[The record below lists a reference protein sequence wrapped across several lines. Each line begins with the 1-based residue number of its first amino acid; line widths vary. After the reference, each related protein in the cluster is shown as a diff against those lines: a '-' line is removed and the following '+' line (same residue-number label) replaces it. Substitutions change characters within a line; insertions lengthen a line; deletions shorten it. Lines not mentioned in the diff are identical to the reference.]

1 MSFLS
6 YVYNLGIESS
16 KTMNLIYSMSNST
29 TSISIFYSGFQFV
42 NASSLINNATR
53 GLPQNTQSIN
63 YPLIYQQAVARSFDT
78 GVYFGGFP
86 YATGSSVAS
95 VENTKFTKII
105 PQISYN
111 NISMNPGSQYEI
123 ISELN
128 SYDFKSQFI
137 RNSTHYYD
145 NQTFYFIN
153 YYNNYKINDFLSFGY
168 SAYNKST
175 ANSTFGRTLNNIV
188 AVSILEINSLS
199 SSLNTSFQSM
209 VQQISSFTNL
219 SYTATNLLN
228 NFSDNNI
235 VVNES
240 FLNFAGINL
249 SV

>member
-153 YYNNYKINDFLSFGY
+153 YYNN
-168 SAYNKST
+168 ST